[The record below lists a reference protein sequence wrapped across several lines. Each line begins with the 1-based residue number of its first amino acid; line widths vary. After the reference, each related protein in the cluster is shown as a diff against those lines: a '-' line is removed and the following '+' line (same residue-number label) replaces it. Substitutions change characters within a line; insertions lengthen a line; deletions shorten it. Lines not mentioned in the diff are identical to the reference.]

1 MSINHQDYAN
11 GIQKTLTRLLGKEPE
26 NKASIEWKNWRIGL
40 SGCIQSFARELN
52 TVFFLI
58 LRIPRNKV

>member
-52 TVFFLI
+52 MVFF
-58 LRIPRNKV
+58 